1 VRGAG
6 APALAA
12 PMPAGRGSADMEL
25 VAVFNSTKGVLLAER
40 AMLADTPPSRRR
52 GLLGTDRLEDGSGM
66 VLVPCRQVHTF
77 GMRYAIDVVF
87 VDRSLR
93 VLRVV
98 EGMRPWRLGAPV
110 PRAAAAIEL
119 PDGKA
124 ADTGTAP
131 GDAIQLFGF
140 PR

>member
-1 VRGAG
+1 
-6 APALAA
+6 
-12 PMPAGRGSADMEL
+12 MEL
-25 VAVFNSTKGVLLAER
+25 VAVFNGTRGVLLAEK
-40 AMLADTPPSRRR
+40 ALLADTPRSRRR

-98 EGMRPWRLGAPV
+98 EGMRPWGAGAPV
-110 PRAAAAIEL
+110 LRGAAAIEL
-119 PDGKA
+119 PAGRV

-131 GDAIQLFGF
+131 GDAIQVFGL
-140 PR
+140 P